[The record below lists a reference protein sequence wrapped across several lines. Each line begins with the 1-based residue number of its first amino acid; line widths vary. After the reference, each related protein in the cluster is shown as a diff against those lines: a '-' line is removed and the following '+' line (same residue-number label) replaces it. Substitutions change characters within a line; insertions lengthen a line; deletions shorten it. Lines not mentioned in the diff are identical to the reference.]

1 MVLTGKLQVILCDNF
16 EHFQMN
22 LSASRFG
29 TVLQG
34 SAAPHY
40 MKGYKKKSNKEEG
53 GIEERAKEE

>member
-16 EHFQMN
+16 EHFQMS

-40 MKGYKKKSNKEEG
+40 MKGYKKNLTKRREG
-53 GIEERAKEE
+53 

>member
-16 EHFQMN
+16 EHFQMS

-40 MKGYKKKSNKEEG
+40 MKGYKKK
-53 GIEERAKEE
+53 I